1 MTILRQ
7 LLKDTAEELMS
18 AGISDAHLEAE
29 LLWMTALGVDRA
41 HLYAELRTAVL
52 CPTIER
58 GLSLLSRR
66 LRHEPTAYL
75 TGRREFYGLNFR
87 VEPGVFIPRPE
98 TETVVEEALRL
109 LDRFPGNAVGVDV
122 GTGSGAIA
130 IALAVHRLSLTVHAI
145 DSSMQALEVAAC
157 NAGEHG
163 VAGRVHLFQSDL
175 LEGLPER
182 VDLVVANLPYI
193 RTSDMP
199 GLEPEVVCHEPR
211 EALDGGD
218 DGLDVVRRLLDTAAP
233 YLKQGALL
241 LLELDPRQMEDASA
255 HARHRLSPAS
265 IHALP
270 DLAGRSRVLTIEM
283 H

>member
-7 LLKDTAEELMS
+7 LLRDTEEELTS
-18 AGISDAHLEAE
+18 VGISDAHLEAE

-41 HLYAELRTAVL
+41 HLYAELQTAVL
-52 CPTIER
+52 FPTIEQ

-66 LRHEPTAYL
+66 LRREPAAYL

-87 VEPGVFIPRPE
+87 VGPGVFIPRPE
-98 TETVVEEALRL
+98 TETLVEEALRL
-109 LDRFPGNAVGVDV
+109 LDRFPGDAVGVDV

-130 IALAVHRLSLTVHAI
+130 IALAVHRLSLTIHAI
-145 DSSMQALEVAAC
+145 DLSMQALEMATR
-157 NAGEHG
+157 NAREHG
-163 VAGRVHLFQSDL
+163 VAGRVHLFRSDL
-175 LEGLPER
+175 LDGLPER

-199 GLEPEVVCHEPR
+199 QLEPEVLCHEPR
-211 EALDGGD
+211 EALDGGS

-233 YLKQGALL
+233 RLKQGAVL
-241 LLELDPRQMEDASA
+241 LLELDPRQMQDASA

-265 IHALP
+265 MHALP
-270 DLAGRSRVLTIEM
+270 DLAGRSRVLVVETL
-283 H
+283 